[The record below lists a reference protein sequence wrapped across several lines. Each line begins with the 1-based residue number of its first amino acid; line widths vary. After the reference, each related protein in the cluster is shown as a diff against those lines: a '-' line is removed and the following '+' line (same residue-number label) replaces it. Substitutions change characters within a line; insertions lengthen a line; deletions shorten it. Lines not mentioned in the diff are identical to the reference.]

1 MAVATSGAFWVDLLS
16 SWTTGRWMMYTFSH
30 RRNHLSS
37 ELQAVAVGVFY
48 SWEAVCY
55 IISGAGEQLDQSI
68 PKFEEKI
75 DR

>member
-1 MAVATSGAFWVDLLS
+1 
-16 SWTTGRWMMYTFSH
+16 MMYTFSH